1 LAQTIKGQATL
12 LVCSTT
18 YFVYKS
24 IRALSS
30 NRCLLAGAQVQVQ
43 VQVQVQ
49 QTVYERFQKCEVDSR
64 KELRRQ
70 RVRSFSLLVAGI
82 EKDAVLPP

>member
-18 YFVYKS
+18 YFVYNS

-30 NRCLLAGAQVQVQ
+30 NRCLLAGAQVQ